1 VGHARRFGDRGKD
14 RRHPHHEAARP
25 SRPTPRPGRRCC
37 GTRSSS
43 APFAGEVRVLASNGP
58 QGRFSGCSPDG
69 WKYDLWL
76 GFYGDGEVMTNGLSL
91 PPCSSA
97 GAPTRSA
104 GLVAILTTV
113 DQVLSSASNALMA
126 FVLAQVSSAGQF
138 GIIGLLIAMF
148 AGCMAFNRGALGT
161 PLLLTSNLNE
171 RQIVAESDHA
181 VAWSLYSGVLGGVLI
196 LATGAVFHHPWIGLA
211 FAIGLPAIL
220 AQDVL
225 RLTAIGLGKPGLA
238 VVADALWVVPMV
250 GIFVVNLFGVR
261 EPAEF
266 SIYLWGLSALVSAAL
281 LAFELRVAPRH
292 SGILDWWRTDWPTR
306 LRFGSFASIGQ
317 INYVFTTLAVMITAG
332 SIAAAGI
339 RGALTLFGPIAML
352 LSAMPVVF
360 IPHAART
367 GTSRGDQWRLLSRT
381 SLATSALT
389 LVAAGCLMAVPAR
402 VGAAVLG
409 ASWQETL
416 SVIPYIG
423 IACAAMCWALGF
435 FTFFQAQG
443 ASRTVFYFSMLL
455 NGLQVAACFAAGLVF
470 HSATAIAIWLAI
482 CTSVIV
488 LAGVLWVRHSIH
500 GVTEP
505 FRPSKMTV

>member
-1 VGHARRFGDRGKD
+1 
-14 RRHPHHEAARP
+14 
-25 SRPTPRPGRRCC
+25 
-37 GTRSSS
+37 
-43 APFAGEVRVLASNGP
+43 
-58 QGRFSGCSPDG
+58 
-69 WKYDLWL
+69 
-76 GFYGDGEVMTNGLSL
+76 LSL
-91 PPCSSA
+91 PTCSSTGTRARGA
-97 GAPTRSA
+97 GF
-104 GLVAILTTV
+104 VAILTTV
-113 DQVLSSASNALMA
+113 DQVLSSASNALMT

-138 GIIGLLIAMF
+138 GIIGLLITMA
-148 AGCMAFNRGALGT
+148 AGCMVFNRGALGT
-161 PLLLTSNLNE
+161 PLLLTSNLNKRE
-171 RQIVAESDHA
+171 IVAESDYA
-181 VAWSLYSGVLGGVLI
+181 VAWSLYNGVLGGVLI

-225 RLTAIGLGKPGLA
+225 RLTAIALGRPSLA
-238 VVADALWVVPMV
+238 VVADAIWVAPML
-250 GIFVVNLFGVR
+250 GIFVVNLLGVR

-266 SIYLWGLSALVSAAL
+266 SIYLWGLSALVSATI
-281 LAFELRVAPRH
+281 LAFKLRVAPHH

-306 LRFGSFASIGQ
+306 VRFASIGQ
-317 INYVFTTLAVMITAG
+317 IGYVFMTLAVMITAG

-367 GTSRGDQWRLLSRT
+367 GNSPGDQWRLLSRT
-381 SLATSALT
+381 SLATSVLT

-402 VGAAVLG
+402 VGTAMLG

-423 IACAAMCWALGF
+423 VACAAMCWALGF

-443 ASRTVFYFSMLL
+443 ASRTVFYFGMLL
-455 NGLQVAACFAAGLVF
+455 NGLQVAMCFAAGLVF
-470 HSATAIAIWLAI
+470 HSAIAIAISLAF

-488 LAGVLWVRHSIH
+488 LAGVLWVHRSIH
-500 GVTEP
+500 GVAEP
-505 FRPSKMTV
+505 ARPSKMTV